1 MFRKN
6 EIEHLTH
13 DIEQIFKFNFL
24 ENFFFLFFLDEKMYS
39 IFFYLLSQNYL
50 LDIEIS
56 NLKIFQN

>member
-24 ENFFFLFFLDEKMYS
+24 ENFFFLFFFFLDEKNVFY
-39 IFFYLLSQNYL
+39 IFFYLLSRAELSAGYR
-50 LDIEIS
+50 DI
-56 NLKIFQN
+56 